1 MRLSHSTRGVVLA
14 ALVVA
19 APALGAQSL
28 AERVSAVKDGT
39 VQMMYAARPDACGDG
54 NDVAALG
61 RLITV
66 YPSMRG
72 HGHSNAN
79 CFFGPVRTVITR
91 RDGEVTAV
99 RTYIGASRRQAEVGV
114 TDLGSVPATAAA
126 SYFLGLAS
134 VASSR
139 AATSAITAAAL
150 ADSADIW
157 RQLLVIARDETR
169 PNDVQSSALYW
180 MSGVAPPEAAAPL
193 AALARTGG
201 ERKSLREG
209 AIMTLAQLR
218 DGAGVP
224 TLIELTRRDDSEQWL
239 RERSIFWLG
248 NAQDDRARATL
259 RTLASSDTLAK
270 KLREQAIFALGFLDG
285 HGENG
290 PFLRSLYGRLDDTQ
304 LKDKVIQG
312 IAQSDDDADQ
322 RWLVDRVV
330 DANESIELRK
340 QALFWRGQ
348 KHSAPLGD
356 LLSLYPRL
364 DSRELREHY
373 VFVLS
378 QRQESAAVD
387 RLIDLARN
395 DADREIRAKAT
406 FWLGQSRDPRAA
418 KFIEERISK

>member
-1 MRLSHSTRGVVLA
+1 
-14 ALVVA
+14 
-19 APALGAQSL
+19 
-28 AERVSAVKDGT
+28 
-39 VQMMYAARPDACGDG
+39 
-54 NDVAALG
+54 
-61 RLITV
+61 
-66 YPSMRG
+66 
-72 HGHSNAN
+72 
-79 CFFGPVRTVITR
+79 VITR
-91 RDGEVTAV
+91 RGGEVTAV
-99 RTYIGASRRQAEVGV
+99 RTYIGAARRQSDGGI
-114 TDLGSVPATAAA
+114 TDLGSVPAAAAA
-126 SYFLGLAS
+126 SYFLGLAA
-134 VASSR
+134 VANSR
-139 AATSAITAAAL
+139 AASSAITAAAL

-157 RQLLVIARDETR
+157 RQLLAIARDDTR
-169 PNDVQSSALYW
+169 PNDVRSSALYW
-180 MSGVAPPEAAAPL
+180 MSGVAPPEAAGPL

-201 ERKSLREG
+201 ERKSLRED

-224 TLIELTRRDDSEQWL
+224 TLIELTRRDDGEFWL

-259 RTLASSDTLAK
+259 RALASSDTLAR

-304 LKDKVIQG
+304 LRDKVIQG

-330 DANESIELRK
+330 DANESVELRK

-348 KHSAPLGD
+348 KSTAPLGD
-356 LLSLYPRL
+356 LLALYPRL

-395 DADREIRAKAT
+395 DADREIRAKAM
-406 FWLGQSRDPRAA
+406 FWLGQSRDPRAS